1 MERRNILEKLG
12 LIEKVENESREDNLN
27 EDVTEE
33 QRTETEKPQFTEVTK
48 NNVQHESEYAVTKDE
63 TEAVVTF
70 SEESDPIAVVKRKRL
85 LKIDE
90 IYRNFD
96 ILTEGINSLAIV
108 ESFQKAL
115 PDYLP
120 TDVKRQSILNIIASS
135 NVKVDNLL
143 KDGNDKLKCLN
154 DFSDT
159 FTKES
164 NEVISDFEKEIRKL
178 TEKINNYKTA
188 IDNMKKL
195 HTEQD
200 FTVKYEIEKINNI
213 LQFIDPEK

>member
-12 LIEKVENESREDNLN
+12 LIEKVENESQANNTD
-27 EDVTEE
+27 EE
-33 QRTETEKPQFTEVTK
+33 IVEELITETEIEKPQFAEVLK
-48 NNVQHESEYAVTKDE
+48 NNIQNDTN
-63 TEAVVTF
+63 EAVVTVIDDN
-70 SEESDPIAVVKRKRL
+70 DPIAIVKKKKL

-90 IYRNFD
+90 IYRNYE
-96 ILTEGINSLAIV
+96 ISSEGINSLSIV

-135 NVKVDNLL
+135 NVQVESLL
-143 KDGNDKLKCLN
+143 KDGNDKLRSLN
-154 DFSDT
+154 DFSEA
-159 FTKES
+159 FSKES
-164 NEVISDFEKEIRKL
+164 NEVISDFEKEIKKL

-213 LQFIDPEK
+213 LQFINPEK

>member
-1 MERRNILEKLG
+1 MERRTILEKLG
-12 LIEKVENESREDNLN
+12 LVEKIENEGQADNKN
-27 EDVTEE
+27 EVVVEE
-33 QRTETEKPQFTEVTK
+33 QNLKTEVHKT
-48 NNVQHESEYAVTKDE
+48 QI
-63 TEAVVTF
+63 TEAVKKNIQTEVKGTVVIDD
-70 SEESDPIAVVKRKRL
+70 SNPIAMIKKKKL

-90 IYRNFD
+90 IYKNFD
-96 ILTEGINSLAIV
+96 ISTDGINSLSIV

-135 NVKVDNLL
+135 NVQVENLL
-143 KDGNDKLKCLN
+143 RDGNDKLRCLN
-154 DFSDT
+154 DFSEA
-159 FTKES
+159 FNNES
-164 NEVISDFEKEIRKL
+164 NEVISGFETEIEKL
-178 TEKINNYKTA
+178 TEKINSYKTA

-213 LQFIDPEK
+213 LQFINPEK